1 MANITPYITEI
12 QNAVYGEEVRSSII
26 NALVAVND
34 DNESYQA
41 IKTAILNAKDAIDD
55 QVEAFDGKVED
66 AEELVGSLDTAITS
80 AGTALSSLNGAITN
94 AGTANTALSGVIAT
108 ATSKK
113 SDLDTSVSNANT
125 AISSAGS
132 AKTALEAVVSTAG
145 TAKTQ
150 LETAITNAGTAKTQ
164 LETAISTAGTSKTN
178 LETAISNA
186 STAKTQL
193 NAVISDA
200 DTIKTA
206 LSTVITNAGTA
217 KTQLEGVIS
226 SATTIYNQLSAENTS
241 AVANLE
247 ALRSEDFNAQEIL
260 AGVTDIKAYLG
271 MIETENVLGVCV
283 DYTNKSFT
291 RIAGA
296 VGKTAGTDF
305 NDFGMYGGRKKVIV
319 ADDGTI
325 VAEYGDNDYVE
336 DGSLGQVMIK
346 QPKFYYLVAPLEYD
360 PISTGI
366 GYHLRKANYYITTKQ
381 RAGFKLHPAFYDK
394 NGVECDYIL
403 IGAYEGSIWDY
414 SAEAYLLDDEQVM
427 DVSNDLFCSIA
438 GARPA
443 SGKTQDLTRVKINT
457 MCKNRGDGWY
467 SMNVKIACMEW
478 LLMLIEYASWNMQTA
493 IGKGVVDLPWTTGSD
508 TTSSYA
514 GATGSTASFGNGTG
528 RASSTTT
535 YEGGSATAYTV
546 DGKTSICYRGLEN
559 MWGNMFKFVNGVN
572 IWGNGQMG
580 GGQPFVCKDF
590 NYAESKKD
598 DNYEGAGF
606 TVANADGYIKAFGYS
621 TKYDWLFMPSDVGSP
636 ADSSLPVG
644 DYFYKTTDLNAYRIA
659 RLGGSWIDGLGA
671 GLYWSL
677 YSGVGYR
684 SRYFGGRLVYV
695 PTQTA

>member
-34 DNESYQA
+34 DNESYQS
-41 IKTAILNAKDAIDD
+41 IKEAILNAKDAIDD

-80 AGTALSSLNGAITN
+80 AGTALSSLNGVITN

-132 AKTALEAVVSTAG
+132 AKTALEAVVTTAG
-145 TAKTQ
+145 TAKTA
-150 LETAITNAGTAKTQ
+150 LETAITNAGTAKTN

-283 DYTNKSFT
+283 DYVNKSFT

-296 VGKTAGTDF
+296 VGLSAGSDF
-305 NDFGMYGGRKKVIV
+305 NDFPMYGGRKKVIV

-336 DGSLGQVMIK
+336 DGSIGQVMVK

-366 GYHLRKANYYITTKQ
+366 GYHLRKANYYITNKP

-403 IGAYEGSIWDY
+403 IGAYEGSLWDY
-414 SAEAYLLDDEQVM
+414 SAEAYITDDSQVM

-438 GARPA
+438 GVKPA
-443 SGKTQDLTRVKINT
+443 SGLTQDLTRVKINT

-493 IGKGVVDLPWTTGSD
+493 IGKGVVDKASGSGNESEN
-508 TTSSYA
+508 T
-514 GATGSTASFGNGTG
+514 GATASLGNGTG
-528 RASSTTT
+528 T
-535 YEGGSATAYTV
+535 ATGTAGLV
-546 DGKTSICYRGLEN
+546 SVCYRGLEN
-559 MWGNMFKFVNGVN
+559 MWGNIWKFVNGVN

-580 GGQPFVCKDF
+580 GGQPYVCKDF

-659 RLGGSWIDGLGA
+659 LLGGSWTDGLKA
-671 GLYWSL
+671 GLFWHL
-677 YSGVGYR
+677 DYSVG
-684 SRYFGGRLVYV
+684 SRNRAIGGRLVYV
-695 PTQTA
+695 PTQTV

>member
-1 MANITPYITEI
+1 MANIQPYINEI

-34 DNESYQA
+34 DNESYQT
-41 IKTAILNAKDAIDD
+41 IKNQIIQAKDAIDD

-66 AEELVGSLDTAITS
+66 ASELVGQLNTALTS
-80 AGTALSSLNGAITN
+80 AGQALTQIGTAITN
-94 AGTANTALSGVIAT
+94 AGTAKTQLNEVISTANTKKGELET
-108 ATSKK
+108 AT
-113 SDLDTSVSNANT
+113 SNANT
-125 AISSAGS
+125 AITSATS
-132 AKTALEAVVSTAG
+132 I
-145 TAKTQ
+145 KTQ
-150 LETAITNAGTAKTQ
+150 LETAITNAGTLKSALETVVSNAGTAKTN

-178 LETAISNA
+178 LETAITNA
-186 STAKTQL
+186 NTAKSQL
-193 NAVISDA
+193 QTVIDSADA
-200 DTIKTA
+200 IKTA
-206 LSTVITNAGTA
+206 LSGVITQAGTA
-217 KTQLEGVIS
+217 QTNLEGVIS
-226 SATTIYNQLSAENTS
+226 TANTIFNQLSAENTS

-305 NDFGMYGGRKKVIV
+305 DAFGMYGGRKKVIV

-325 VAEYGDNDYVE
+325 VAEYGDSNYVE
-336 DGSLGQVMIK
+336 DGSLGQVMVK

-403 IGAYEGSIWDY
+403 IGAYEGSIFDF
-414 SAEAYLLDDEQVM
+414 SADAYLLNDEQVM
-427 DVSNDLFCSIA
+427 DTAHDLFCSIA

-443 SGKTQDLTRVKINT
+443 SGSSQNLTRPNVNT

-478 LLMLIEYASWNMQTA
+478 LLMLIEFGTWNMQTA
-493 IGKGVVDLPWTTGSD
+493 ITKGIVDLPWTTGSD
-508 TTSSYA
+508 TASSYA
-514 GATGSTASFGNGTG
+514 GATGSTASLGNGTG
-528 RASSTTT
+528 KASQTTT
-535 YEGGSATAYTV
+535 YEGGVATVNTV
-546 DGKTSICYRGLEN
+546 NGKTSVCYRGLEN
-559 MWGNMFKFVNGVN
+559 MWGNLYKFTSGVN
-572 IWGNGQMG
+572 MWGDGQMG
-580 GGQPFVCKDF
+580 GGQPFICKNF
-590 NYAESKKD
+590 NFAESKKD

-606 TVANADGYIKAFGYS
+606 TVTNDSDYIKAFGYS
-621 TKYDWLFMPSDVGSP
+621 TKYDWLFMPSEVGNG

-644 DYFYKTTDLNAYRIA
+644 DYCYVTPDLNAYRIA
-659 RLGGSWIDGLGA
+659 LLGGGWIDGVSA
-671 GLYWSL
+671 GLCWYL
-677 YSGVGYR
+677 DNGVGNR
-684 SRYFGGRLVYV
+684 SRDIGGRLVYV
-695 PTQTA
+695 PTQNV

>member
-34 DNESYQA
+34 DNESYQS
-41 IKTAILNAKDAIDD
+41 IKEAILNAKDAIDD

-80 AGTALSSLNGAITN
+80 AGTALSSLNGVITN

-132 AKTALEAVVSTAG
+132 AKTALEAVVTTAG
-145 TAKTQ
+145 TAKTA
-150 LETAITNAGTAKTQ
+150 LETAITNAGTAKTN

-283 DYTNKSFT
+283 DYVNKSFT

-296 VGKTAGTDF
+296 VGLSAGSDF
-305 NDFGMYGGRKKVIV
+305 NDFPMYGGRKKVIV

-336 DGSLGQVMIK
+336 DGSIGQVMVK

-366 GYHLRKANYYITTKQ
+366 GYHLRKANYYITNKP

-394 NGVECDYIL
+394 NGLECDYIL
-403 IGAYEGSIWDY
+403 IGAYEGSLWDY
-414 SAEAYLLDDEQVM
+414 SADAYITDDSQVM
-427 DVSNDLFCSIA
+427 DTAHDLFCSIA
-438 GARPA
+438 GVKPA
-443 SGKTQDLTRVKINT
+443 SGLSQNLTRPNVNT
-457 MCKNRGDGWY
+457 LCKNRGDGWY
-467 SMNVKIACMEW
+467 SMNIRIASMEE
-478 LLMLIEYASWNMQTA
+478 LLMLIELGTLNFQSAVA
-493 IGKGVVDLPWTTGSD
+493 KGVCDISD
-508 TTSSYA
+508 NSSYNCSSL
-514 GATGSTASFGNGTG
+514 TGSTASLGNGTG
-528 RASSTTT
+528 RATSTTNT
-535 YEGGSATAYTV
+535 KGSDSTTETA
-546 DGKTSICYRGLEN
+546 DGKTSVCYRGLEN
-559 MWGNMFKFVNGVN
+559 FYSN
-572 IWGNGQMG
+572 IWKFISGINIHGNGSMG
-580 GGQPFVCKDF
+580 GGQPYICKDF
-590 NYAESKKD
+590 NFAESKNN

-606 TVANADGYIKAFGYS
+606 TLANASGYIKAFGYS
-621 TKYDWLFMPSDVGSP
+621 TKYDWLFLPSDTGSP

-644 DYFYKTTDLNAYRIA
+644 DYTWVTADLNAYRIA
-659 RLGGSWIDGLGA
+659 RLGGDWA
-671 GLYWSL
+671 HGLYDGGFCWAL
-677 YSGVGYR
+677 DAGVG
-684 SRYFGGRLVYV
+684 SRIRAIGGRLVYV
-695 PTQTA
+695 PTQTV